1 MLSNTADQE
10 WTERDYAYMA
20 EALRLAERGIY
31 STDPNPRVGCVLVAA
46 GEIVGKGWHVRAG
59 QAHAEVNALAQAG
72 SLSHGATAY
81 VTLEPCSHQ
90 GRTGPCAQ
98 ALVQAGVAEVVVA
111 MQDPNPLVSG
121 KGVER
126 LVDAGIRVR
135 TGLMSAQA
143 KALNP
148 GFVKRMSTGRPYV
161 RIKMAMSLDG
171 RTAMASGESQW
182 ITGPEARADVQRLR
196 ARSSVVL
203 TGSGT
208 VLSDNPEMTVRDQ
221 SLQSE
226 DGVLRQPM
234 RAVVD
239 WGGKLSGDEKFFS
252 NTAKLLRFCSTDD
265 AKMPS
270 WVESVELRS
279 AGCEQPLL
287 DEVLAVLAEQECNE
301 VLVEAGAV
309 LTGAFVAQRCW
320 DECVVY
326 IAPKL
331 MGSLARPLFDL
342 GLDSMNEAHGLKLT
356 DMRMVGDDIRL
367 TYVPPFGNL

>member
-1 MLSNTADQE
+1 MLSNTADKE

-98 ALVQAGVAEVVVA
+98 ALIQAGVVEVVVA

-121 KGVER
+121 NGVER
-126 LVDAGIRVR
+126 LTDAGIRVR
-135 TGLMSAQA
+135 TGLLSAQA

-221 SLQSE
+221 SLQTE

-239 WGGKLSGDEKFFS
+239 WSGKLSGEEKFFS
-252 NTAKLLRFCSTDD
+252 NTAKVLRFCSTDD

>member
-20 EALRLAERGIY
+20 EALRLAERGLY

-46 GEIVGKGWHVRAG
+46 EEIVGKGWHVRAG
-59 QAHAEVNALAQAG
+59 EAHAEVNALAQAG
-72 SLSHGATAY
+72 SLSRGATAY

-98 ALVQAGVAEVVVA
+98 ALIQAGVVEVVVA

-121 KGVER
+121 NGVER
-126 LVDAGIRVR
+126 LTDAGILVR
-135 TGLMSAQA
+135 TGLLSAQA

-171 RTAMASGESQW
+171 RTAMESGESQW

-221 SLQSE
+221 SLQTE

-239 WGGKLSGDEKFFS
+239 WSGKLSGEEKFFS
-252 NTAKLLRFCSTDD
+252 NTAKVLRFCSTDD

-270 WVESVELRS
+270 WVESLELRS
-279 AGCEQPLL
+279 AECEQPLL

-309 LTGAFVAQRCW
+309 LTGAFIAQRCW

-331 MGSLARPLFDL
+331 MGSRARPLFEL

-356 DMRMVGDDIRL
+356 DMRMVGNDIRL
-367 TYVPPFGNL
+367 TYVPAFGDV